1 MRNELPHIL
10 IREERDRLVEAKIAE
25 LRKDPQYR
33 SLIKRT
39 IAQNKAMKGKNPKG
53 KRTGGPR

>member
-33 SLIKRT
+33 ALIKRT
-39 IAQNKAMKGKNPKG
+39 IAQNKAMKGK
-53 KRTGGPR
+53 RTGGPR